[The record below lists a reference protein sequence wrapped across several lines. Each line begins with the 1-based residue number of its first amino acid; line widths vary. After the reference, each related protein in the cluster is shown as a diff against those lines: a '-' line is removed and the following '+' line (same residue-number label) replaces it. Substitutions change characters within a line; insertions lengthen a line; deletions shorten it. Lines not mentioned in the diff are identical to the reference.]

1 MNDLTIIDTAIRRD
15 SAGRYCLNDLHRA
28 AGNNNRHRPSLWLA
42 NKATKAQLAVLESE
56 ARIPALRAEDVSQ
69 GDTQI
74 SGVTFQSKA
83 GIPALPISDQ
93 RGGQY
98 ESRGTFV
105 CKELVYSYAM
115 WISPEFFLKVVRAYD
130 SLVTGN
136 YVKPLT
142 QAEKYWFGR
151 RPHWQVVREQVF
163 NGATYAQ
170 AGQRLTPPR
179 SASSVGY
186 AIRRMI
192 AVGLINPVEFIRL
205 RYFPQ
210 TAERLIADNKQMC
223 LEWGVQ
229 A

>member
-1 MNDLTIIDTAIRRD
+1 MNDLTIINTAIRRD
-15 SAGRYCLNDLHRA
+15 SAGRYCLNDLHKAAVA
-28 AGNNNRHRPSLWLA
+28 AGANARTKEPGKFFATEHAREVIRELA
-42 NKATKAQLAVLESE
+42 QETPHNLGSFQTPPLSPVFT
-56 ARIPALRAEDVSQ
+56 AE
-69 GDTQI
+69 GR
-74 SGVTFQSKA
+74 SG
-83 GIPALPISDQ
+83 
-93 RGGQY
+93 
-98 ESRGTFV
+98 GTYV
-105 CKELVYSYAM
+105 VKELDYSYAM
-115 WISPEFFLKVVRAYD
+115 WISPSFHLKVVRAYD

-151 RPHWQVVREQVF
+151 RPHWQSVREQVF

-210 TAERLIADNKQMC
+210 TAERLIAGNKQMC